1 MSIKKIITGLTLSLL
16 LSSGVANADWGD
28 VYYCQM
34 TNFNEVTLEG
44 EMKKNY
50 KPEKF
55 QFKLDQPK
63 NAMVF
68 GSTGYFLKHEVFE
81 LTTGRNYPSQES
93 WYANALDSIIFFRSG
108 KFMFTRNGFS
118 AIVVSADCDKF

>member
-34 TNFNEVTLEG
+34 TNYIEISLEG
-44 EMKKNY
+44 EKINY
-50 KPEKF
+50 KLEKL
-55 QFKLDQPK
+55 QFKLDQTK

-68 GSTGYFLKHEVFE
+68 GSTGYFADSVKE
-81 LTTGRNYPSQES
+81 LTTGWNWPSEEK
-93 WYANALDSIIFFRSG
+93 WYASNTLSIAFFEKG
-108 KFMFTRNGFS
+108 KFLYTRNGS
-118 AIVVSADCDKF
+118 IGIVSVSADCDKF

>member
-1 MSIKKIITGLTLSLL
+1 MNVKRLVTGLALSML
-16 LSSGVANADWGD
+16 LSSGAANADWGD

-34 TNFNEVTLEG
+34 TKYTTTNLEG
-44 EMKKNY
+44 EQINHP
-50 KPEKF
+50 PERF
-55 QFKLDQPK
+55 QFKLDQTK

-93 WYANALDSIIFFRSG
+93 WYANALDSIIFFHSG
-108 KFMFTRNGFS
+108 KFMFTRNNSS